1 MFGRVAEYIKSRRIS
16 PHELAR
22 ILGINP
28 QSVYNYLAGTSKA
41 PLSFIVLFLESFPDV
56 SAEWLLRGEGEM
68 LKPTRQSHYLEM
80 AARVNSTY
88 MASEETESPKQ
99 LYNDAMA
106 LIRDLRRE
114 QDEQRQRIDELAIM
128 FNDKK

>member
-1 MFGRVAEYIKSRRIS
+1 MEKQMFGRVAEYIKSRRIS

-56 SAEWLLRGEGEM
+56 SAEWLLRGEGQM
-68 LKPTRQSHYLEM
+68 MKPTKQSHYLEM
-80 AARVNSTY
+80 AAKVNGTY
-88 MASEETESPKQ
+88 MASEDEEPATWQQAFDTLQKQ
-99 LYNDAMA
+99 LNE
-106 LIRDLRRE
+106 IKSKI
-114 QDEQRQRIDELAIM
+114 Q
-128 FNDKK
+128 